1 MRRNDATKLREQF
14 KKQRQN
20 NLEEII
26 VKETKEVEF
35 DKEELIN
42 RRISL
47 AYDARETVQSDWGK
61 GYWDAVLAYLL
72 RQANRLN

>member
-1 MRRNDATKLREQF
+1 MRLGQKRSRSPILS
-14 KKQRQN
+14 
-20 NLEEII
+20 
-26 VKETKEVEF
+26 